1 MKTVSEFE
9 LSLVVVIKALNGT
22 DLIVR
27 ARAPDEW
34 ACL

>member
-9 LSLVVVIKALNGT
+9 LSLVVVIKALNGM
-22 DLIVR
+22 DLIVG
-27 ARAPDEW
+27 ASALDEW